1 MIILWSILIL
11 LAILLILFLASNSRV
26 HVYYR
31 NHLKVTLFLM
41 NGWIK
46 IPLIPETKQNKQ
58 KKKNSK
64 EKEEQTKEKKTIAE
78 QIEAITDLLS
88 IYSDCAVDIR
98 NHFRFETFDFIL
110 SFGTGDA
117 ASTALLSGMSW
128 SLIYQILGFVDTAF
142 MLEEPRVCVKP
153 DFENTSFDIYF
164 ETTFKTNHFHAIR
177 IGMIVIIKYLKRSKE
192 K

>member
-1 MIILWSILIL
+1 MIVLWSIIIL
-11 LAILLILFLASNSRV
+11 LAILLIIFLASSSRV
-26 HVYYR
+26 FVSYH
-31 NHLKVTLFLM
+31 HKLEVTLFLM

-46 IPLIPETKQNKQ
+46 IPLIPQQKQNKPQ
-58 KKKNSK
+58 KKKSK
-64 EKEEQTKEKKTIAE
+64 EKKAKQSQEKKTVTE
-78 QIEAITDLLS
+78 RIEAITDYLS
-88 IYSDCAVDIR
+88 IYSECAANIR

-117 ASTALLSGMSW
+117 ASTALLCGMGW
-128 SLIYQILGFVDTAF
+128 SLVYQILGFVDTAF

-177 IGMIVIIKYLKRSKE
+177 IGVIAIIKYLKRSK
-192 K
+192 